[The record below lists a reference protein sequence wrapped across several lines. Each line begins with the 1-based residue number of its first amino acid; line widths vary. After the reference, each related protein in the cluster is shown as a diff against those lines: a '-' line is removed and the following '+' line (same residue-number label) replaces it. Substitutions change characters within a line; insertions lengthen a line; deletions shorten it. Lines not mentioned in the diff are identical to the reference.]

1 MLTLIAELT
10 FCLHLNQRIAE

>member
-10 FCLHLNQRIAE
+10 FFLHLNQRIAE